1 MANEGKDIKG
11 AKERGEWAE
20 LRFMARAAEHGLIV
34 TKPWGESSHYDFV
47 VDNRGRLLR
56 VQVKSTICKKN
67 NSYPLNLHGAQ
78 APYREGDFD
87 FVAAYVIPLD
97 LWYIIPAE
105 AALTGRDKLYV
116 TPGSPKT
123 RYERYREAWHLLQ
136 GKSAPESNPGT
147 ETAGDPEHADQS
159 DGQTPD
165 EAEKPS
171 TPYRALETMLRGI
184 KWSPIHPHFRP
195 RR

>member
-1 MANEGKDIKG
+1 MANQGKDIKG

-47 VDNRGRLLR
+47 VDSRGRLLR
-56 VQVKSTICKKN
+56 VQVKSTVCKKN
-67 NSYPLNLHGAQ
+67 NSYALGLHGAQ
-78 APYREGDFD
+78 APYRKGDFD

-105 AALTGRDKLYV
+105 AALAVKRNLYV

-123 RYERYREAWHLLQ
+123 RYEPYREAWHLLK
-136 GKSAPESNPGT
+136 GKPSAETSSVEAASGVENDAHEDSQIPDESEPASAP
-147 ETAGDPEHADQS
+147 QS
-159 DGQTPD
+159 
-165 EAEKPS
+165 
-171 TPYRALETMLRGI
+171 ALETMLRGI
-184 KWSPIHPHFRP
+184 KWNPIFPHWKPP